1 VRHVEN
7 FHTAGKLGFV
17 LCVKESSFRRSE
29 QLGVVCAA
37 LSRYQGF
44 PSSKRQPI
52 RDDVVEDFPLF
63 RTQSSGGREP
73 RRRLA
78 SSLSASQEEA
88 LPNQKTESRQSSRAE
103 RDVVISAVSQ
113 TMLCAMTP
121 SCSVAEIVLSRL
133 TWA

>member
-63 RTQSSGGREP
+63 R
-73 RRRLA
+73 
-78 SSLSASQEEA
+78 
-88 LPNQKTESRQSSRAE
+88 K
-103 RDVVISAVSQ
+103 D
-113 TMLCAMTP
+113 
-121 SCSVAEIVLSRL
+121 SVQWRP
-133 TWA
+133 

>member
-37 LSRYQGF
+37 LRRCQGF
-44 PSSKRQPI
+44 PSSKRQPT

-63 RTQSSGGREP
+63 RKESGLSPAAAECRGDGSQVVSVLGKRKRCRTKNQSRG
-73 RRRLA
+73 
-78 SSLSASQEEA
+78 
-88 LPNQKTESRQSSRAE
+88 SRPKLNETS
-103 RDVVISAVSQ
+103 
-113 TMLCAMTP
+113 
-121 SCSVAEIVLSRL
+121 
-133 TWA
+133 